1 MSLSRTI
8 IDWFVVLLILLF
20 LPKDNRL
27 MFDVKPEEWYGE
39 VRIPLANRT
48 YVIAKNASD
57 SSVELGITPTSRLIV
72 LQEGRSYGVELPAG
86 GRALPRSLV
95 LAEVASGAKPT
106 EYLLDGDDYFH
117 PGRLSILTQ
126 ADLYN
131 SYLLVALLL
140 GAAMVLGFMIA
151 RLGVEE
157 DFELPGTT

>member
-1 MSLSRTI
+1 MSFSRTI
-8 IDWFVVLLILLF
+8 VDWFVVLLILLF

-27 MFDVKPEEWYGE
+27 MFDVKPEEWFGE

-57 SSVELGITPTSRLIV
+57 ATVELGITATSKVVV
-72 LQEGRSYGVELPAG
+72 LQEGRPYGVELPAG
-86 GRALPRSLV
+86 GHALPRSLV
-95 LAEVASGAKPT
+95 LAEVAKGAPTT
-106 EYLLDGDDYFH
+106 EYILGGDDYFH
-117 PGRLSILTQ
+117 PGRLNILTQ

-140 GAAMVLGFMIA
+140 GAAMALGFMIA

-157 DFELPGTT
+157 EFELPGKA